1 MTEYTAVLAKTGV
14 VQQRDIET
22 LITREALQSLVDQLN
37 MERSMPFIVEH
48 DPTAMPIGKVTQ
60 AWLEP
65 SGADW
70 VAKGRI
76 YVERSGRRVAHTQ
89 SGEELV
95 YLDFEDA
102 PEPFTRR
109 YEYRDSQAI
118 SVGTDSANFA
128 NIADYLAFKEALERI
143 DSNIAQKDIGRH
155 SAIPEPLIEFI
166 FSYSVLG
173 TFLALWLARRVTKVA
188 TYVVDETLKKAA
200 DQLVDTI
207 ASKISETVRAF
218 REHQAEVDAPV
229 VNQLVIP
236 GETTLVLLVSLDAGD
251 EFPGIDLKKLTREME
266 KYGDLLG
273 DAEEARFSW
282 SGDSWKFLYMKTRSG
297 QAIGTTECFDR
308 TLRRLGRDEHEEAED
323 VDAIPPIPRGVSIGG
338 LTRSDAETD
347 EDEAPSSE
355 DHGGRSTDEW

>member
-1 MTEYTAVLAKTGV
+1 MDEYIAVLAKTGV
-14 VQQRDIET
+14 VRQRDIET
-22 LITREALQSLVDQLN
+22 LITKEALQSLVDQLN
-37 MERSMPFIVEH
+37 TERSTPFIVEH

-70 VAKGRI
+70 IAKGRI
-76 YVERSGRRVAHTQ
+76 HVERSGRRVTHTQ

-95 YLDFEDA
+95 YLEFKHA
-102 PEPFTRR
+102 PAPFTRR
-109 YEYRDSQAI
+109 YEYRDSKAI

-128 NIADYLAFKEALERI
+128 NIEEYLAFKEALERI
-143 DSNIAQKDIGRH
+143 DSRIAQKEIGRH
-155 SAIPEPLIEFI
+155 SAVPEPLIEFI
-166 FSYSVLG
+166 FSYPVLQ
-173 TFLALWLARRVTKVA
+173 TFLALWLLRRATKVA

-207 ASKISETVRAF
+207 SSKISKTVRAF
-218 REHQAEVDAPV
+218 REYQAEVDAPI

-236 GETTLVLLVSLDAGD
+236 GQVTLVLLISLDAGD
-251 EFPGIDLKKLTREME
+251 EFPGIDLKKLTREIE

-282 SGDSWKFLYMKTRSG
+282 SGDSWKFLYMRTRSG

-308 TLRRLGRDEHEEAED
+308 TRRRLERDEHEEAGG

-338 LTRSDAETD
+338 LTRSDAEAD
-347 EDEAPSSE
+347 EGEDPPSE
-355 DHGGRSTDEW
+355 DHEGN

>member
-1 MTEYTAVLAKTGV
+1 MGEYTAVLAKTGV

-37 MERSMPFIVEH
+37 MGRSTPFIVEH

-65 SGADW
+65 SGTDW
-70 VAKGRI
+70 IAKGRV
-76 YVERSGRRVAHTQ
+76 YVERSGRRVTHTQ
-89 SGEELV
+89 SGDELV
-95 YLDFEDA
+95 YLDFKHA

-118 SVGTDSANFA
+118 SVGIDSANFA
-128 NIADYLAFKEALERI
+128 NIDDYLEFKGALERI

-155 SAIPEPLIEFI
+155 SAIPEPLIEFV
-166 FSYSVLG
+166 FSYRVLE
-173 TFLALWLARRVTKVA
+173 TYLTLWLLRRATKA
-188 TYVVDETLKKAA
+188 ANYVVDETLKKAA
-200 DQLVDTI
+200 DQLVETI
-207 ASKISETVRAF
+207 GSKISKTVRAF
-218 REHQAEVDAPV
+218 REHQAEVNAPV

-236 GETTLVLLVSLDAGD
+236 GEITLVLLISLDAG
-251 EFPGIDLKKLTREME
+251 EVFPGIDLKKLTTEIE

-297 QAIGTTECFDR
+297 QAIGTAECFDR
-308 TLRRLGRDEHEEAED
+308 TLRRLGSDEHQEAGED
-323 VDAIPPIPRGVSIGG
+323 VDTIPPIPGGVSIGG
-338 LTRSDAETD
+338 LTRSDVEAD
-347 EDEAPSSE
+347 EDEDPSSE
-355 DHGGRSTDEW
+355 DHEGN